1 MTDKDKKSPALEVA
15 KDRASKGME
24 ERVLSTGIR
33 VRLGSVS
40 ATLIEEVSSRIPY
53 PEVPMWFNEAKDR
66 DEPNPGDPK
75 YIDACKQVDRD
86 RGIAAMDAMI
96 LFGVELLDGVPDDD
110 AWVNKLRFLEK
121 RKMLDL
127 GDYDF
132 KDPMDREFLFKR
144 YVAIGA
150 ADLDLISDVIGV
162 SEEAIASAAE
172 SFPGPKTPVPD

>member
-1 MTDKDKKSPALEVA
+1 MTNKEKKSPALEVA
-15 KDRASKGME
+15 KDRASEGAE

-53 PEVPMWFNEAKDR
+53 PDVPMWFNEAKER

-75 YIDACKQVDRD
+75 YLDAVAQVDRD

-110 AWVNKLRFLEK
+110 TWVNKLRFLEK
-121 RKMLDL
+121 RNMLDL

-132 KDPMDREFLFKR
+132 TDALDREFLFKR

-150 ADLDLISDVIGV
+150 ADLDLIGEMIGV

-172 SFPGPKTPVPD
+172 SFPSPETPVPD

>member
-1 MTDKDKKSPALEVA
+1 MIDKEKKSPALEVA
-15 KDRASKGME
+15 KDRASEGMQ
-24 ERVLSTGIR
+24 ERVLSTGVR

-53 PEVPMWFNEAKDR
+53 PDVPMWHNEAKER

-75 YIDACKQVDRD
+75 YLDEVAQVDRD

-110 AWVNKLRFLEK
+110 TWVTKLRFLEK
-121 RKMLDL
+121 RNMLDL
-127 GDYDF
+127 GEYDF
-132 KDPMDREFLFKR
+132 QDEMDREFLFKR

-150 ADLDLISDVIGV
+150 ADLDLVGEMIGV
-162 SEEAIASAAE
+162 SEEAIAAAAE
-172 SFPGPKTPVPD
+172 SFPSPETPVPD

>member
-1 MTDKDKKSPALEVA
+1 MTKEDKKNPALEAA
-15 KDRASKGME
+15 KDRASEGMP
-24 ERVLSTGIR
+24 ERVLSTGVR

-53 PEVPMWFNEAKDR
+53 PDVPMWFNKDKER

-75 YIDACKQVDRD
+75 YIDEIAAVDRE

-96 LFGVELLDGVPDDD
+96 MFGVELLEGVPEDDV
-110 AWVNKLRFLEK
+110 WVNKLRFLEK

-127 GDYDF
+127 SGYDF
-132 KDPMDREFLFKR
+132 KDALDREFLFKR

-150 ADLDLISDVIGV
+150 LDLDLISEMIGV
-162 SEEAIASAAE
+162 SEEAIAQAVD
-172 SFPGPKTPVPD
+172 SFPSPETPVPD